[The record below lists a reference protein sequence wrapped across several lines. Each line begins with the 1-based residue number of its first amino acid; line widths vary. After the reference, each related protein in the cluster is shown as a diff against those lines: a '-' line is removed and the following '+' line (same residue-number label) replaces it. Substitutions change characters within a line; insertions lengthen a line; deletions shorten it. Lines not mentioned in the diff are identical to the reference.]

1 MEGCTLA
8 KNLPSDLAG
17 KSVLVTGA
25 GAGIGRAAAVAFGA
39 VGARV
44 VVAGR
49 REDELA
55 ETLRRV
61 RDAGGDGAAVVTD
74 IRREADVERMI
85 GTAVD
90 RHGGLH
96 CAFNNAGVFGRTGRL
111 ADDTAE
117 NWDEVIGTNLTGTW
131 LCMKLEIAAMLRQGG
146 GTIVNCSSVS
156 GVAGHL
162 GSGAYTASKH
172 GVVGLTRSASL
183 QYARR
188 GIRIN
193 VVCPGSTD
201 TEMLRS
207 VYRTPE
213 ELARRADLLPI
224 GRLGLPE
231 EVAAVVL
238 WLCSDASSF
247 VTGQV
252 LCTDGGVT
260 AGRGERIL

>member
-1 MEGCTLA
+1 MEGCTLTR
-8 KNLPSDLAG
+8 NLPGDLRG
-17 KSVLVTGA
+17 KSVVVTGA

-49 REDELA
+49 REDALT
-55 ETLRRV
+55 ETARRI
-61 RDAGGDGAAVVTD
+61 REAGGEATALVVD
-74 IRREADVERMI
+74 ITRPDDVERMI
-85 GTAVD
+85 QRTVE
-90 RHGGLH
+90 RHGALH

-111 ADDTAE
+111 ADDTPE
-117 NWDEVIGTNLTGTW
+117 NWSEVIATNLTGTW
-131 LCMKLEIAAMLRQGG
+131 LCMKLQIAAMLRQGG
-146 GTIVNCSSVS
+146 GTIVNCASVS

-162 GSGAYTASKH
+162 GSCAYTASKH
-172 GVVGLTRSASL
+172 GVVGLTRSAAL

-188 GIRIN
+188 GIRVN

-213 ELARRADLLPI
+213 ELARRADLLPL

>member
-1 MEGCTLA
+1 
-8 KNLPSDLAG
+8 
-17 KSVLVTGA
+17 LVTGA
-25 GAGIGRAAAVAFGA
+25 GAGIGRATAVAFGS

-49 REDELA
+49 REDELT

-61 RDAGGDGAAVVTD
+61 HEAGGEGTAVVAD
-74 IRREADVERMI
+74 ITRSEDVERMI
-85 GTAVD
+85 RQTVE
-90 RHGGLH
+90 RHGALH

-111 ADDTAE
+111 AEDTAE

-131 LCMKLEIAAMLRQGG
+131 LCMKLELAAMLQHGG

-162 GSGAYTASKH
+162 GSCAYTASKH
-172 GVVGLTRSASL
+172 GVVGLTKSAAL

-188 GIRIN
+188 GIRVN
-193 VVCPGSTD
+193 AVCPGSTD

-213 ELARRADLLPI
+213 ELARRADLLPL